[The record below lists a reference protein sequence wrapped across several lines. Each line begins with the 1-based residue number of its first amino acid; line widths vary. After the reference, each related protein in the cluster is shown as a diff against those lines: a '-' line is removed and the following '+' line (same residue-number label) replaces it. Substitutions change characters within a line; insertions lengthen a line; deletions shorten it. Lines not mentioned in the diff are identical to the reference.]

1 MRIRGE
7 RERQEEHERENILER
22 RTRHESSR
30 GRARLDRDTTPLR
43 LTYKFTL
50 LVGGGLSLSFL
61 GFCNVFRFRWYIM
74 ALDNDPDFGVGLKL
88 EVDRVVAE

>member
-30 GRARLDRDTTPLR
+30 GRARLDRDIISL
-43 LTYKFTL
+43 FTR
-50 LVGGGLSLSFL
+50 SRE
-61 GFCNVFRFRWYIM
+61 NERE
-74 ALDNDPDFGVGLKL
+74 DEKH
-88 EVDRVVAE
+88 DRKKV